1 MNREQNISVSAVYDG
16 KALVPDKP
24 VHLQAGKKYHLI
36 IEDIP
41 SDKPQRESSSD
52 TFHICE
58 TAEISERV
66 LACEWFTSEE
76 DEAWDYL

>member
-1 MNREQNISVSAVYDG
+1 MIIESSVSAVYDG
-16 KALVPDKP
+16 KALVPDQP
-24 VHLQAGKKYHLI
+24 VNLQAGKKYHLI

-41 SDKPQRESSSD
+41 PDKSQRESSSD

-58 TAEISERV
+58 TACMSERV
-66 LACEWFTSEE
+66 LARDWLTSEE